1 MFSWLNRFQ
10 GLGALVMRLVLGI
23 IMVRHGYTKII
34 PSGALYTFSHTVAHM
49 NLPVWLGYVS
59 AFTEFFGG
67 MLLIVGLLTRV
78 AALGTAIDMAVAI
91 IKVHLHGGLM
101 GPNSFAFPLAL
112 FAISLM
118 LVFTGCGWMGLDDF
132 VGRGGATRAKSGW
145 AAK

>member
-1 MFSWLNRFQ
+1 
-10 GLGALVMRLVLGI
+10 MRLVLGS
-23 IMVRHGYTKII
+23 IMVRYGYTKII
-34 PSGALYTFSHTVAHM
+34 PSGALYTFSHTVGRLQ
-49 NLPVWLGYVS
+49 LPVWLGYVA

-67 MLLIVGLLTRV
+67 MLLIVGLLTRI

-101 GPNSFAFPLAL
+101 GPNSFALPLAL

-132 VGRGGATRAKSGW
+132 VGRGNAPRAKSGW